1 MNNHWQGVP
10 ELPNSIGEEKII
22 RVSDDLS
29 LRVFIWEPVKKSSKI
44 PILMVPGWGSVFEGW
59 RPLVSEWAQRRKII
73 YIETREKASAIFDNK
88 MKQKDFIISEYIEDI
103 EKIIEKL
110 QRENELDDNFH
121 LFSSS
126 LASTIIIHGLQE
138 KKISGKSSIFL
149 APNQKF
155 RFPLWAKILIK
166 LPLPKF
172 TLKWLIKIAIW
183 AVERKVE
190 EEGQKIRYRRTL
202 LSQNYERIR
211 YSARYL
217 MGYSLPE
224 DLSNIEIPCAILTA
238 ESDKLHGMKDVE
250 FISRKVTNMSVIPI
264 PSNQYA
270 HQAEALNEIESFYTD
285 IESNE

>member
-1 MNNHWQGVP
+1 MDDHWKGIP
-10 ELPNSIGEEKII
+10 NLPNSIGEEKLI
-22 RVSDDLS
+22 RVSNTVS
-29 LRVFIWEPVKKSSKI
+29 LRVFIWEPVNQSSKV

-59 RPLVSEWAQRRKII
+59 RPLVTEWVLDRKII
-73 YIETREKASAIFDNK
+73 YVETREKSSAIFDKK
-88 MKQKDFIISEYIEDI
+88 MNQKNFHIDNFTEDI
-103 EKIIEKL
+103 RQIIQSL
-110 QRENELDDNFH
+110 NLDRNYH

-126 LASTIIIHGLQE
+126 LGSTILIHGLQE
-138 KKISGKSSIFL
+138 KKISAKSSIFL
-149 APNQKF
+149 APNQSI
-155 RFPLWAKILIK
+155 RFPLWARLLIK

-172 TLKWLIKIAIW
+172 TLKWLIKLAIW

-224 DLSNIEIPCAILTA
+224 SLSNIEIPCAILTA
-238 ESDKLHGMKDVE
+238 ESDKLHGTNDVE
-250 FISRKVTNMSVIPI
+250 FISREIPNMKIISI

-270 HQAEALNEIESFYTD
+270 HQPEVLNEIESFYSD
-285 IESNE
+285 ME

>member
-1 MNNHWQGVP
+1 MC
-10 ELPNSIGEEKII
+10 I
-22 RVSDDLS
+22 RD
-29 LRVFIWEPVKKSSKI
+29 
-44 PILMVPGWGSVFEGW
+44 
-59 RPLVSEWAQRRKII
+59 RRKI
-73 YIETREKASAIFDNK
+73 SA
-88 MKQKDFIISEYIEDI
+88 
-103 EKIIEKL
+103 
-110 QRENELDDNFH
+110 
-121 LFSSS
+121 
-126 LASTIIIHGLQE
+126 
-138 KKISGKSSIFL
+138 KSSIFL
-149 APNQKF
+149 APNQNIS
-155 RFPLWAKILIK
+155 FPLWARLLIK

-172 TLKWLIKIAIW
+172 TLKWLIKLAIW